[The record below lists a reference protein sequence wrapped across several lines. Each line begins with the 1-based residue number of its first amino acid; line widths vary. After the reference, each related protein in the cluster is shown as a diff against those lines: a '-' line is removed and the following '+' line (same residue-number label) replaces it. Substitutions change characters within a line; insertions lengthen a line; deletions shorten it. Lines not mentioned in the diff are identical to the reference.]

1 MICGNVYEN
10 NMYPITM
17 DNPHQKLGK
26 LSPGDAVNHIVY
38 GNGSVVSIKD
48 GYTVVQF
55 KSRQAM
61 FKYPDAFEKGFL
73 SMMENKPKENTV
85 VQAPKPALN
94 IEMEATALH
103 EKYLTT
109 AELESHFKENVAI
122 YGITTYRLIEKKV
135 KELIRLDK
143 EEKERFF
150 PERAYSQEELSWQR
164 IVLSAIFKNTD
175 GTVRQI
181 AAEMK
186 GRYHSMAG
194 IIAACYPHQGET
206 GRPSKKKKDP
216 DTGVQEWHSYKRISY
231 ESLLNI
237 FQLCYDNYIAFR
249 HSKQKLIV
257 DVHYEGEPLSREI
270 INNTKTDKIASI
282 QACLEQLQDCQ
293 SNLAMARDDEQEAYD
308 NLPEGLQDSE
318 RGEKM
323 SENIDALDE
332 AVTSLEDAV
341 SYLQDI
347 IDNSDE
353 DMREKSPWDEL
364 KEGSALMHK
373 SFGKGFI
380 TSIDGGHIIVKFDTR
395 EARFRFP
402 DAFVKEQLF
411 IEESGNE

>member
-1 MICGNVYEN
+1 
-10 NMYPITM
+10 MYPITM

-85 VQAPKPALN
+85 VQAPKPALD

-135 KELIRLDK
+135 KELIRLAK
-143 EEKERFF
+143 EQKEQFL
-150 PERAYSQEELSWQR
+150 PERAYSQEELTWQR
-164 IVLSAIFKNTD
+164 IVMSAIFKNTD
-175 GTVRQI
+175 GAIRQI

-186 GRYHSMAG
+186 GRYHSMTG

-206 GRPSKKKKDP
+206 GRPAIKKKNP
-216 DTGVQEWHSYKRISY
+216 NTGVQEWHSYKRISY
-231 ESLLNI
+231 ESLLSI
-237 FQLCYDNYIAFR
+237 FQLCYDNYLAFKR
-249 HSKQKLIV
+249 GKHNLIV
-257 DVHYEGEPLSREI
+257 DVHLEGEPI
-270 INNTKTDKIASI
+270 AKKTIDIKKKADSISSI
-282 QACLEQLQDCQ
+282 QACLDQLEECQ
-293 SNLAMARDDEQEAYD
+293 SNLEMARDDEQDAYD

-318 RGEKM
+318 RGDIM
-323 SENIDALDE
+323 SNNVDALDE
-332 AVTSLEDAV
+332 AVTSLDDAV
-341 SYLQDI
+341 SYLHDI
-347 IDNSDE
+347 IDNVDE
-353 DMREKSPWDEL
+353 DMTEESPWDEL
-364 KEGSALMHK
+364 KEGCALMHK
-373 SFGKGFI
+373 SFGKGYI
-380 TSIDGGHIIVKFDTR
+380 TSIDAGYIIVKFDTR
-395 EARFRFP
+395 EARFRLP
-402 DAFVKEQLF
+402 DAFIKEQLF
-411 IEESGNE
+411 TEE